1 MPTTGFVVEDKTAA
15 VAFSSDTGPTQRF
28 WEIVNATR
36 NLKAVITETSF
47 PNEMQDLAN
56 VSGHLTPAALAQE
69 LKKLK
74 KDVPMYLYGF
84 KPKHLRRIRQ
94 QVRELNR
101 RRLHFL
107 TQGKTY
113 KF

>member
-1 MPTTGFVVEDKTAA
+1 M
-15 VAFSSDTGPTQRF
+15 
-28 WEIVNATR
+28 NATQ

-56 VSGHLTPAALAQE
+56 VSGHLTPAGLQHE

-74 KDVPMYLYGF
+74 KDVPVYLYGF
-84 KPKHLRRIRQ
+84 KPKHLKRIRQ
-94 QVRELNR
+94 QVRDLSR
-101 RRLHFL
+101 KRLHL
-107 TQGKTY
+107 LVQGKTY